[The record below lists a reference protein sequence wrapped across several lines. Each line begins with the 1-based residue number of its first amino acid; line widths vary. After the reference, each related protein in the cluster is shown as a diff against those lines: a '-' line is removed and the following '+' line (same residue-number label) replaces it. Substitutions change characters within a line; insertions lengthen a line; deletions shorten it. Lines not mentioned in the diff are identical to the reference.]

1 MFKMQGKKA
10 KHIHISEGMSLYIR
24 DRSPFY
30 WGYLNIDGEVF
41 KKSLKTDDKDE
52 AIKLLTLW
60 KDEILEGGKKLLAQ
74 KISIPA
80 KKTLISNTKP
90 IPKEKVNKTRRKAL
104 QITSSV
110 VGAVTVA
117 GFAVPFLSAW
127 QPSERA
133 KALGASVKYDLSKLE
148 PGAMAVVEWRRTPIF
163 IVHQTSE
170 AIKNLPS
177 LNQKVANPALEEG
190 VSRTTNEKFSVVKG
204 VCTHLSCAPKY
215 HPEIEPKAWDEDWK
229 GGFFCPCHG
238 SKFDLA
244 GRVYKNVPAPT
255 NLEVPPHSFQ
265 GDTLIIG
272 EA

>member
-1 MFKMQGKKA
+1 MQGKKA
-10 KHIHISEGMSLYIR
+10 RHIHISEGMSLYTR
-24 DRSPFY
+24 DRSPYY
-30 WGYLNIDGEVF
+30 WGYLNIDGDIF
-41 KKSLKTDDKDE
+41 KKSLKTDNKDE
-52 AIKLLTLW
+52 AIKVLTLW
-60 KDEILEGGKKLLAQ
+60 KDEILQIGKKI
-74 KISIPA
+74 ISKTVNSIGQVDHKSLIPD
-80 KKTLISNTKP
+80 INP
-90 IPKEKVNKTRRKAL
+90 VQKEKVNTTRRKAL
-104 QITSSV
+104 QITSSALGV
-110 VGAVTVA
+110 VTVA

-127 QPSERA
+127 QPSEKA

-163 IVHQTSE
+163 IVHQTNE

-177 LNQKVANPALEEG
+177 LNDKVANPVTEEG
-190 VSRTTNEKFSVVKG
+190 ISRTSNEKFSVVKG

-215 HPEIEPKAWDEDWK
+215 HPEIEPKAWDEEWK

-255 NLEVPPHSFQ
+255 NLEVPPHYFD

-272 EA
+272 EV